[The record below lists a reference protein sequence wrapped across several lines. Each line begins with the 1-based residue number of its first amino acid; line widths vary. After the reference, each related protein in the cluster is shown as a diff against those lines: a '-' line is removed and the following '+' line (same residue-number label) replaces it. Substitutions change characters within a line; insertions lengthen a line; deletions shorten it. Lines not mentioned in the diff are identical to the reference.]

1 METHIIVALSLTLLF
16 LLFVMWKD
24 RQVHNKLETLE
35 TQMSELKGLVSDEK
49 GVDQAGSQELEI
61 QMSELKGLVS
71 DARVVDQA
79 GSRALETQIS
89 QLQNSVNALLQD
101 NKKDALKDTLK
112 DVFAEVVPQEIN
124 VLCDIARKADELQ
137 VEIEGMKQ
145 LPTPIA
151 FKNLPPKL
159 PQKNDYWQ
167 DLSRWMRKEKQWRC
181 EKCCIDLKDRQQDL
195 HVHHIFGRGFNSPQH
210 LMVLCRACHAEE
222 PGHAF
227 MKAFPEYEAFLKWVK
242 ETQHEQTRNNR

>member
-24 RQVHNKLETLE
+24 RQVHNKLGTLE
-35 TQMSELKGLVSDEK
+35 TQIDEIKGLVSNAK
-49 GVDQAGSQELEI
+49 IVGPIKSQELE
-61 QMSELKGLVS
+61 K
-71 DARVVDQA
+71 
-79 GSRALETQIS
+79 QIS
-89 QLQNSVNALLQD
+89 QLQNLVNSLLRD
-101 NKKDALKDTLK
+101 NQKDALK

-151 FKNLPPKL
+151 FKNLPPEL

-167 DLSRWMRKEKQWRC
+167 DLSRWMREEKQWKC

-210 LMVLCRACHAEE
+210 LMVLCRGCHVEQ
-222 PGHAF
+222 PGHEF
-227 MKAFPEYEAFLKWVK
+227 MKADREYKAFLKWFK
-242 ETQHEQTRNNR
+242 ETQHE

>member
-49 GVDQAGSQELEI
+49 GLDQAGSQE
-61 QMSELKGLVS
+61 
-71 DARVVDQA
+71 
-79 GSRALETQIS
+79 LETQIS

-101 NKKDALKDTLK
+101 NQKDALK
-112 DVFAEVVPQEIN
+112 DVFAEIVLQEIQEIN
-124 VLCDIARKADELQ
+124 VLSDIARQADELQ
-137 VEIEGMKQ
+137 VEIVRLEGRR
-145 LPTPIA
+145 LIA
-151 FKNLPPKL
+151 FSDSPPEISAHN
-159 PQKNDYWQ
+159 PYWR
-167 DLSRWMRKEKQWRC
+167 DLSFWMRAKKQWTC
-181 EKCCIDLKDRQQDL
+181 ENEECRINLEDRPSDL
-195 HVHHIFGRGFNSPQH
+195 HVHHIRGRGYNSPQH
-210 LMVLCRACHAEE
+210 LKVLCRACHAEE

-227 MKAFPEYEAFLKWVK
+227 MKADPEYKAFLKWIE